1 MPLISNTYLIVDAR
15 ERSVIPFIETEVQDY
30 AFIVKQVN
38 TADYLICK
46 YTNDEPIILAAI
58 ERKTHEDF
66 AASFK
71 DGRHEN
77 IKKMCALR
85 KATGCQLYYFIEG
98 PAFPN
103 INRRFAHIPFNNI
116 LAAITRLMVRE
127 GVFIVQTENAS
138 HSAKRLADFLKVY
151 DTEEQHFIQNIED
164 QEHSNEIFGGMIAV
178 PDILTS
184 RIAQSEDEVSV
195 CMWSQLR
202 GISIVLG
209 KMLTRA
215 FTIADLAT
223 QKITPEQIRALK
235 SATNRIINKDA
246 VVSLLA
252 VREGSIEHSVK
263 LLSGIRSITVETA
276 TTILNESGSL
286 SNICTQSVAILA
298 TVKIPQKN
306 RVIQLGKI
314 RAERIWNMLHY
325 KEVLVPEQSRLLD
338 SEIIQCQ

>member
-85 KATGCQLYYFIEG
+85 KVTGCQLYYFIEG

-127 GVFIVQTENAS
+127 GVFIVQTENES

-151 DTEEQHFIQNIED
+151 DTEEQHFVQTED
-164 QEHSNEIFGGMIAV
+164 QDKSDEIFGGMIAV

-184 RIAQSEDEVSV
+184 RIAQSEDEISV
-195 CMWSQLR
+195 CMWSQLK

-223 QKITPEQIRALK
+223 QKITPEQIRTLK

-246 VVSLLA
+246 VASLLA
-252 VREGSIEHSVK
+252 VREGSIEHAVK

-276 TTILNESGSL
+276 TIILNESGSL
-286 SNICTQSVAILA
+286 SNICTQSVATLA
-298 TVKIPQKN
+298 IVKIPQKN

-325 KEVLVPEQSRLLD
+325 KDVPEQSPEL
-338 SEIIQCQ
+338 EIIGTE